1 MTFTLLR
8 AARRGRVLFGQLS
21 TPATER
27 CILGP
32 KGSQG
37 DGELSMSTAAAH
49 GRDAPFRGFG
59 ATFNE
64 AWDHMNPRRADQI
77 PKSPSVGRTLR
88 QELGAVSKVVQFEE
102 WKKSLDQGNDPIGK
116 D

>member
-1 MTFTLLR
+1 MASDREVRMLECFRQWTGKGDCRLAVEYR
-8 AARRGRVLFGQLS
+8 AGVW
-21 TPATER
+21 E
-27 CILGP
+27 I
-32 KGSQG
+32 
-37 DGELSMSTAAAH
+37 SMSTAAAH

-59 ATFNE
+59 ATFDE
-64 AWDHMNPRRADQI
+64 AWDNMNPRWADQI

-102 WKKSLDQGNDPIGK
+102 WQKSLDQGNDPIGK